1 MLHTALHLKFDS
13 GGNGGTIIDLESSI
27 SSFPEPMYKQIEDE
41 FVSKIGHGRASE
53 VEVDRGF
60 GLCYNVSVLG
70 NIRFPEFAFHFKG
83 GSNMVA
89 LLSME
94 LL

>member
-1 MLHTALHLKFDS
+1 MLHTTLHLKFDS

-41 FVSKIGHGRASE
+41 FVSKIGHRRASN
-53 VEVDRGF
+53 VEADRGF
-60 GLCYNVSVLG
+60 GFCYNVFVLG
-70 NIRFPEFAFHFKG
+70 NIRFREFAFHFKG

>member
-1 MLHTALHLKFDS
+1 MLHTTLHLKFDS

-27 SSFPEPMYKQIEDE
+27 SSFPKLIYKQIEDE
-41 FVSKIGHGRASE
+41 FVSKIDME
-53 VEVDRGF
+53 ELLMLKLIVVLD
-60 GLCYNVSVLG
+60 CVTMYVLG

-83 GSNMVA
+83 GSDMVA
-89 LLSME
+89 LMSIE